1 MKIKIQKRKF
11 IRNIIIGVLALIIV
25 AFIINIAPGYK
36 RNKYK
41 NVTNIVIGDE
51 NVTEKLQK
59 SIYKDEEGNI
69 YIAKEDV
76 KELLDKTLYYDE
88 KNCMI
93 IATSEVVVASMKL
106 NEKIINIDGTNKDT
120 LETIINKDNIIY
132 IPIEEMESVYNIEV
146 NYLEEENIVIIDRLN
161 EGMIK
166 AEAAEKADIRF
177 KQRGLSK
184 KVGQLEVGDVVSA
197 FYTTSK
203 GWRLIRTEDGKI
215 GYVKANVLTNE
226 YIVRQDMEQDTQ
238 TKRIEVSIEDGTTLD
253 IEGKNVLMKDL
264 LKLTEEGLLLKN
276 TEFTGSDE
284 TTEVWAN
291 LTIEGIDLDNF
302 EQRTTVTKNIA
313 SMARKNE
320 IKGIN
325 VIITNSDQNIERFVI
340 ELAPKLKEVGIIT
353 NIVEEGSINEEVYT
367 DIVNYIIIK

>member
-1 MKIKIQKRKF
+1 MKIKIQKRKY
-11 IRNIIIGVLALIIV
+11 IRNIIIGVVALIIV

-41 NVTNIVIGDE
+41 DVTNLVIGDE

-59 SIYKDEEGNI
+59 PIYKDEEGNI

-88 KNCMI
+88 ENSMV

-146 NYLEEENIVIIDRLN
+146 NYLEEENIVIIDKLN

-166 AEAAEKADIRF
+166 AEAAEEADIRF

-184 KVGQLEVGDVVSA
+184 KVGELEVGDVVSA
-197 FYTTSK
+197 FYTPSK

-238 TKRIEVSIEDGTTLD
+238 TKRISVSIEDGTTLD
-253 IEGKNVLMKDL
+253 IEGKKVLIKDL

-291 LTIEGIDLDNF
+291 LTIEEINLDDF
-302 EQRTTVTKNIA
+302 EQRKTVTKNIA

-325 VIITNSDQNIERFVI
+325 IIINSDENLERFVI

-367 DIVNYIIIK
+367 DIVNYIITK